1 MSYYARVT
9 VNEDFLMH
17 VNNNHDKLGRF
28 APGDGDGDGYL
39 DDNHNKEHRN
49 KEAKDKKND
58 SGDKDDKDQAAI
70 AIGKYNVL
78 SGSAK
83 KASSSGQEAL
93 KTIYGDNAYHR
104 QYEIDFSQMT
114 DQEMQRAINRYMLE
128 QRYNDTFN
136 PKVKNES
143 YANAEKFISTV
154 GTAAATAATIIGLY
168 NAIKSVRSLKS
179 K

>member
-17 VNNNHDKLGRF
+17 VNNNRDKLGRF
-28 APGDGDGDGYL
+28 APGDGDGDGYV
-39 DDNHNKEHRN
+39 DDNHNKEHRKAMN
-49 KEAKDKKND
+49 GEQN
-58 SGDKDDKDQAAI
+58 AI

-93 KTIYGDNAYHR
+93 KAIYGDNAYHR

-154 GTAAATAATIIGLY
+154 GTTAATAATIIGLY